1 MADGNLSQMR
11 QGFIVV
17 YLVTMEDAAVP
28 VVRILAHA
36 DVGNDGKVRIP
47 GLDGPHGLLNDP
59 VFRPGGGAAG
69 VLFRREA
76 EEDAVL
82 HAVGQTLLHG
92 EAHAVQTVV
101 VLAWQTLDGPDAGE
115 SFVHENGIDKCLR
128 AQPGFPVQAA
138 DSVGPPQAARA
149 VGQVH
154 GEILLK
160 S

>member
-1 MADGNLSQMR
+1 MTVHHVRRGHHVRPGGGVADGNLSQMR

-69 VLFRREA
+69 VLFRGEA

-92 EAHAVQTVV
+92 EAHAVQAVV
-101 VLAWQTLDGPDAGE
+101 VLARQALGSVSSATTGGPTNPA
-115 SFVHENGIDKCLR
+115 
-128 AQPGFPVQAA
+128 
-138 DSVGPPQAARA
+138 
-149 VGQVH
+149 
-154 GEILLK
+154 
-160 S
+160 